1 MNIPRLLAAI
11 VAAALTALA
20 PARAQD
26 WPSRPVHVI
35 VPFAAGGS
43 TDVAARLVGEYV
55 SRTLGQRFLVENR
68 TGANGNVALDAV
80 AKSPPDGYTIMVATD
95 VLASNPHVYKVP
107 YDSLKD
113 FTPVIQLSRQPV
125 VIAVHPSLGVGSL
138 GELVE
143 LAKRDPG
150 MGFGTGSGLG
160 SSQSMVMLW
169 FARIAG
175 IKLEQVAY
183 RGGGQAINDLL
194 GGHIKLGS
202 LGSTPVISHYRAGAL
217 KLLAQSTATRSS
229 SLPDVPTFAEAG
241 IEGLVYEQWIGV
253 VVPAGTPAAI
263 VARLNT
269 EIDKAL
275 QDPAIRA
282 SFLESAQDPVG
293 GSADAF
299 AQLMRHDFTTFEKLV
314 KELGIKVE

>member
-1 MNIPRLLAAI
+1 MNPARMLAAI
-11 VAAALTALA
+11 AGAALTAIT
-20 PARAQD
+20 PVQAQE

-43 TDVAARLVGEYV
+43 TDVAARLVGEHV
-55 SRTLGQRFLVENR
+55 ARALGQRFIIENR
-68 TGANGNVALDAV
+68 PGANGNIALDAV
-80 AKSPPDGYTIMVATD
+80 AKSAPDGYTIMVTTD

-107 YDSLKD
+107 FDTLKD

-143 LAKRDPG
+143 LAKRNPG

-160 SSQSMVMLW
+160 SSQSIVMQW

-183 RGGGQAINDLL
+183 RGGGQAINDLI
-194 GGHIKLGS
+194 GGHIQLGS
-202 LGSTPVISHYRAGAL
+202 LGSTQLIPHYRAGAL
-217 KLLAQSTATRSS
+217 KLLAQSMATRSS

-241 IEGLVYEQWIGV
+241 IAGLVYDQWIGV

-263 VARLNT
+263 VTQLNA
-269 EIDKAL
+269 EMNKAL
-275 QDPAIRA
+275 QQPAIRD
-282 SFLESAQDPVG
+282 SLLQSAQDPVG

-299 AQLMRHDFTTFEKLV
+299 AQLMHHDFTALEKLV